1 MRTEIIV
8 FALASALA
16 FSLGLAAGA
25 ASAEPATEAR
35 ATLPLDQLLRL
46 ERELEEK
53 KRAPREAPP
62 PVAAALEAVEVTGRL
77 VEQSLELTAHF
88 EVSVLQ
94 DGWLSVPLLRM
105 APGLQ
110 VAARP
115 ELSDATLALAD
126 GWLVLVTKKA
136 GKHRFDVSLL
146 ARSPSAAGVHRI
158 ELEPARATLA
168 SLQVAHDERLYR
180 LEGALTRS
188 ADGVRVA
195 LEEGRFRL
203 AWQPLAAATE
213 RARADVARPELEPVV
228 PSAAASL
235 VSTLDGHWLT
245 RVQYRLRFTGSR
257 EIEVRIPAG
266 VRVSKVF
273 QDRVALPVA
282 TDGDRLR
289 LQLSPARSG
298 GEEALLELVLEQDHG
313 PYHLAGRLDLELPE
327 LSWPIHELSV
337 ALHLPPV
344 FAYRWLDGSLSP
356 VERVP
361 ESTFTYDVPEPGK
374 RLTFHQL
381 LVTRSAPHLS
391 LAYDVDLTNAY
402 FVP

>member
-1 MRTEIIV
+1 MRSEIFV
-8 FALASALA
+8 LALAGALA
-16 FSLGLAAGA
+16 FSVGLAAGA
-25 ASAEPATEAR
+25 ASAEPAPEAR

-46 ERELEEK
+46 ERELDEK
-53 KRAPREAPP
+53 KRAPSEAPP
-62 PVAAALEAVEVTGRL
+62 PVPAALEAVEVSGRL

-94 DGWLSVPLLRM
+94 KGWLSVPLLRM

-115 ELSDATLALAD
+115 ELADATLALAD
-126 GWLVLVTKKA
+126 GWLTLVTRNA
-136 GKHRFDVSLL
+136 GKHRFDVSLV
-146 ARSPSAAGVHRI
+146 ARSPSAAGPHQV

-168 SLQVAHDERLYR
+168 SLQVDFDERLYR
-180 LEGALTRS
+180 VEGAVMRT

-195 LEEGRFRL
+195 LEGGRFRL
-203 AWQPLAAATE
+203 AWQPLAAASE
-213 RARADVARPELEPVV
+213 RAREVARPELEPVV

-257 EIEVRIPAG
+257 ELEVRIPPG
-266 VRVSKVF
+266 VRLSKVF
-273 QDRVALPVA
+273 RDRVALPVE

-289 LQLSPARSG
+289 LELSPARSG
-298 GEEALLELVLEQDHG
+298 GEEALLELVLEQEHG
-313 PYHLAGRLDLELPE
+313 PYHLAGRLDLELPA

-356 VERVP
+356 ADDVP
-361 ESTFTYDVPEPGK
+361 ESGFTYDVPEPGK
-374 RLTFHQL
+374 RLAFRQL

-391 LAYDVDLTNAY
+391 LDYDVDLTNAY